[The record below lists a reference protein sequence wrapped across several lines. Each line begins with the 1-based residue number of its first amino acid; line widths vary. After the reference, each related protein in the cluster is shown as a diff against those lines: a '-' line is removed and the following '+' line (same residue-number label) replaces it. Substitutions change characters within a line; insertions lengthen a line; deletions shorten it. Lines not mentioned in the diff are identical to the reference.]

1 MGNTI
6 SGHSVLQ
13 ALKDLLKVKGIGL
26 KKETLGLFLN
36 VADQVAP

>member
-1 MGNTI
+1 MGNTT
-6 SGHSVLQ
+6 SGHSVCQ